1 MRVYLFY
8 SIHEVSKTENKLTK
22 TAKLWRKKGRF
33 KMYKNLVTVIGAQN
47 VFTLR
52 NKTLCMLTI
61 LIFAACFTIGCD
73 TLSTTEVL
81 DVFTDPILE
90 LNRTVTVTLGEKN
103 GSGITGTAIFMEYVG
118 SGTSGSHTIR
128 NFDVEI
134 QDAVSGR
141 KYAAYIYSGS
151 SCDAPGSIWDVEGFD
166 SHSFT
171 AAEDGTGAISYLT
184 DLTIDTNSQTDV
196 LGKVVVIHEQVGD
209 GDLANGTQ
217 VSCGVI
223 TLSE

>member
-1 MRVYLFY
+1 
-8 SIHEVSKTENKLTK
+8 
-22 TAKLWRKKGRF
+22 
-33 KMYKNLVTVIGAQN
+33 MYKNLVSFIGTQN
-47 VFTLR
+47 VFTFGIS
-52 NKTLCMLTI
+52 TI
-61 LIFAACFTIGCD
+61 LILAACFITGCEGRTSTELLD
-73 TLSTTEVL
+73 ALS
-81 DVFTDPILE
+81 DPILE

-103 GSGITGTAIFMEYVG
+103 GSGITGTAIFMEYVDADSEQAG
-118 SGTSGSHTIR
+118 STTIR

-166 SHSFT
+166 SYSFT
-171 AAEDGTGAISYLT
+171 AAEDGMGALSYLT

-217 VSCGVI
+217 VSCGII